1 MKKDKNYWE
10 PVYEEFCQ
18 DYTNLAEEMVDW
30 YPSAQLE
37 ITIKI
42 RGDKKYAY
50 DLLSRQAYLIH
61 DSDDIDSGDISE
73 EEWRKLFAR
82 NLNRKMRNV
91 AMTQDRLS
99 ELTGISQVTIS
110 KYINGKTIP
119 NSRNLIKMAK
129 ALKCSI
135 HELVNMD

>member
-10 PVYEEFCQ
+10 PVYGAFCQ
-18 DYTNLAEEMVDW
+18 DYSDLAEEMIDW

-37 ITIKI
+37 ITVKI
-42 RGDKKYAY
+42 RCGKKYAY
-50 DLLSRQAYLIH
+50 DFMTRQAYLTY
-61 DSDDIDSGDISE
+61 DPDDDDIDISE

-82 NLNRKMRNV
+82 NLNQKMRNV
-91 AMTQDRLS
+91 AMTQDRLA
-99 ELTGISQVTIS
+99 EMIGVTQVTIS
-110 KYINGKTIP
+110 KYTNGLAIP

>member
-10 PVYEEFCQ
+10 PVYEAFCQ
-18 DYTNLAEEMVDW
+18 DYPNLDEEMVDW

-37 ITIKI
+37 ITVKIK
-42 RGDKKYAY
+42 GGKKYAY
-50 DLLSRQAYLIH
+50 DFLNRQAYLVF
-61 DSDDIDSGDISE
+61 DPDDDDIDISE
-73 EEWRKLFAR
+73 EEWRKMFAH

-91 AMTQDRLS
+91 AMTQDRLADKV
-99 ELTGISQVTIS
+99 GISQVTIS
-110 KYINGKTIP
+110 KYTKGLAIP
-119 NSRNLIKMAK
+119 NSRNLIKMAR

>member
-1 MKKDKNYWE
+1 MKKGKNYWE
-10 PVYEEFCQ
+10 PVYEAFCQ
-18 DYTNLAEEMVDW
+18 DYPNLAEEMVDW

-37 ITIKI
+37 ITVKI
-42 RGDKKYAY
+42 RGGKKYAY
-50 DLLSRQAYLIH
+50 DLLSRHAYLVH
-61 DSDDIDSGDISE
+61 ESDDIDSIDISE

-91 AMTQDRLS
+91 AMTQDRLG
-99 ELTGISQVTIS
+99 EMTGISQVTIS
-110 KYINGKTIP
+110 KYTNGLVTP